1 MRVFHIV
8 SNEKSR
14 PVGLPLNAGGRHLV
28 SALGCQ
34 TLSLGRHLV
43 NVADHVEGDLGQM
56 IVLAGKDCL
65 EARDGLIDGDK
76 FARVVSEDLSDLKE
90 ILRFEYVDSDIVS
103 VITWKGWERNLSIF
117 LALATFS
124 LSSSDNSSIPRIAMM
139 SCRDL

>member
-43 NVADHVEGDLGQM
+43 NVADHVEGDLGQV
-56 IVLAGKDCL
+56 IVLA
-65 EARDGLIDGDK
+65 RHDGLEPGDGLGNGHK
-76 FARVVSEDLSDLKE
+76 LAGVVGEHLGDL
-90 ILRFEYVDSDIVS
+90 EY
-103 VITWKGWERNLSIF
+103 
-117 LALATFS
+117 
-124 LSSSDNSSIPRIAMM
+124 P
-139 SCRDL
+139 